1 MSNKIKWGVLGYAR
15 IANDFVIP
23 AIVKASNSKFYAI
36 ASRKS
41 ESLRECQEKFHCNKT
56 YESYDL
62 LLADPEVQA
71 VYIPLPNS
79 LHREWTIKAAR
90 QGKHILCEKP
100 LALNV
105 VECREM
111 IQECSFH
118 QVKLM
123 EAFMYRY
130 TDRIEKVRKVLASG
144 VLGDIKYFNSSFR
157 FLLNLEHDVR
167 MEPELGGGSLYDVGC
182 YPVNFAGMITG
193 SVPVSIAAKAEFQNG
208 VDVLLSS
215 VLQYQNGTIA
225 NLNCGFNAYDRVFS
239 EIIGTKGILEIPDT
253 FSGNSGTIT
262 LTTETGRQ
270 EINVVESDRYL
281 LEVEDFADAVIN
293 NRQPLFS
300 LEETIRN
307 MEVIDRLLELIR
319 SQPH

>member
-1 MSNKIKWGVLGYAR
+1 
-15 IANDFVIP
+15 
-23 AIVKASNSKFYAI
+23 
-36 ASRKS
+36 
-41 ESLRECQEKFHCNKT
+41 
-56 YESYDL
+56 
-62 LLADPEVQA
+62 
-71 VYIPLPNS
+71 
-79 LHREWTIKAAR
+79 
-90 QGKHILCEKP
+90 
-100 LALNV
+100 
-105 VECREM
+105 
-111 IQECSFH
+111 
-118 QVKLM
+118 
-123 EAFMYRY
+123 
-130 TDRIEKVRKVLASG
+130 
-144 VLGDIKYFNSSFR
+144 
-157 FLLNLEHDVR
+157 

-215 VLQYQNGTIA
+215 ILQYQNGTIA

-253 FSGNSGTIT
+253 FSGNSGTII